1 VPLDEDIRVRWV
13 DGRVWVEDSVSITRA
28 VSGREL
34 QDLYDREVAM
44 LTAGLVSMEGASM
57 RLGRFE
63 LVRFARPRIFKSRV
77 DWRIEGGL
85 LVGSSGGRF
94 SVHSTGSRLFASLE
108 GYHPRLPLA
117 LYWLTQL
124 PAHHLLLRL
133 FLLRVRGRTPSVGVP
148 AEPSMRLVSAAI
160 DGAVCTLLAM
170 TLARRR
176 RLRAWIGIT
185 AGYHVASWAIAGR
198 TLGGAVTRQRVVAVD
213 GSRPSVG
220 QAVLRLLALPLALA
234 RMRAVHDEIAGT
246 DVVAG

>member
-1 VPLDEDIRVRWV
+1 M
-13 DGRVWVEDSVSITRA
+13 WVEDSVSITRP
-28 VSGREL
+28 VNGREL
-34 QDLYDREVAM
+34 QDLFDREVGS
-44 LTAGLVSMEGASM
+44 LTGGLIRMEGASL
-57 RLGRFE
+57 RAGRFE

-85 LVGSSGGRF
+85 LVGSPGGRF
-94 SVHSTGSRLFASLE
+94 SLHATGSRLFASLE
-108 GYHPRLPLA
+108 GYHPRLPAA

-148 AEPSMRLVSAAI
+148 AEPSMRLASAAI
-160 DGAVCTLLAM
+160 DLTLCTVLVM

-185 AGYHVASWAIAGR
+185 SGYHLASWSVAGR
-198 TLGGAVTRQRVVAVD
+198 TIGGAVTRQRVVAID
-213 GSRPSVG
+213 GSRPTVG
-220 QAVLRLLALPLALA
+220 QAVLRLLALPLALL